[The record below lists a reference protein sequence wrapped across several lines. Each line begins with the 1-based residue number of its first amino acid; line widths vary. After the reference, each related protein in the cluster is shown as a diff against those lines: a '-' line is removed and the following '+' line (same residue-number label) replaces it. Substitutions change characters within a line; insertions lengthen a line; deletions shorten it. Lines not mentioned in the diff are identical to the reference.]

1 MRLRLVVKR
10 HELPD
15 TALLWAVDEVQN
27 PTISQVLDGLNEV
40 IPLEVEGEWGLEE
53 YVVELKTGTG
63 SFECLHYMP
72 VKSVLKEEDEV
83 V

>member
-1 MRLRLVVKR
+1 MRLRIVVKR

-27 PTISQVLDGLNEV
+27 PTISQVLGGINEV
-40 IPLEVEGEWGLEE
+40 IPLESGGEWGLEE
-53 YVVELKTGTG
+53 YVVELKSASG

-72 VKSVLKEEDEV
+72 VKNVLKEDDEV

>member
-27 PTISQVLDGLNEV
+27 PTISQLLDGINGV
-40 IPLEVEGEWGLEE
+40 IPLESGAEWGLEE
-53 YVVELKTGTG
+53 YVVELKTQTG

-72 VKSVLKEEDEV
+72 VKNVLKEDDEV

>member
-40 IPLEVEGEWGLEE
+40 IPLEMEGEWGLEE

-72 VKSVLKEEDEV
+72 LKSVLKEDDEV

>member
-1 MRLRLVVKR
+1 MRLRLLVKR

-27 PTISQVLDGLNEV
+27 PTISQVLDQINEV
-40 IPLEVEGEWGLEE
+40 IPLESGSEWGLEE
-53 YVVELKTGTG
+53 YVAELKTGSG

-72 VKSVLKEEDEV
+72 VRSVLKEEDEV